1 MLGYQFAADHCKNV
15 DFFFYQDDDIFMKF
29 DAFLD
34 SQDLSNPNPF
44 MICPMGG
51 SPPSNPQSVSSE
63 STNAIFTMLFQR
75 TNYFRKHYSPIDLL
89 PPQYRILPY
98 CNGPCVFMSRIRF
111 NTLIKRNISRLEN
124 SSNIRV

>member
-63 STNAIFTMLFQR
+63 STNAIFNMLFQR

-111 NTLIKRNISRLEN
+111 NTLIKRNILRLEN
-124 SSNIRV
+124 